1 MEIGLISLKT
11 LHLLG
16 IVLISVFRL
25 GTGFFRLLFKDIFYK
40 ILTTI
45 YYGIFKLKKNDLAN
59 SAVTEVAKNHL
70 VYFFVFSLTV
80 LFVFTNLIGQSRA
93 GSLETRISKT
103 VMASLIPAD
112 LGSRPD
118 EELIEEAAIPA
129 NMLAADKEK
138 YAGETYSLNKQDSL
152 AAIDDTDSNLSL
164 AFNATGDAIIK
175 PSYTGASSAD
185 GGVVIPQRSEI
196 IYYAVQSGD
205 TISTIARRFGL
216 TVNTILWANNL
227 SAFSLI
233 RPGDSLT
240 ILPASG
246 IMYAV
251 KSGDTITKIAAKYG
265 VDAAKILAT
274 NNIGDGLKVG
284 QKLILPGARKISEQT
299 TVARANTQSG
309 LSVISSLIKSPTVQ
323 AGTGKM
329 AWPTVGYRITQYF
342 SWRHNGVD
350 IGNKIGTPIYAAD
363 AGVVELAKTGYNG
376 GYGNTI
382 VINHGGGRKT
392 RYGHASK
399 LFVKVGDEVEK
410 GENIAAMGSTG
421 RSTGS
426 HLHFEV
432 LINGIRYNPLN
443 YIK

>member
-1 MEIGLISLKT
+1 MEIGLISLKI
-11 LHLLG
+11 LNLSG
-16 IVLISVFRL
+16 KILIGLFRL

-40 ILTTI
+40 ILVTI

-93 GSLETRISKT
+93 SSPETKISKT

-112 LGSRPD
+112 LGSRQD
-118 EELIEEAAIPA
+118 EELIEETAIPA
-129 NMLAADKEK
+129 DTLMADKAK
-138 YAGETYSLNKQDSL
+138 LAGDTYALNKKDSL
-152 AAIDDTDSNLSL
+152 IYFNDSSDNLASN
-164 AFNATGDAIIK
+164 FNDAGDIILK
-175 PSYTGASSAD
+175 PLFTGASST
-185 GGVVIPQRSEI
+185 GGDIIIPQRGEI
-196 IYYAVQSGD
+196 IYYTVQNGD
-205 TISTIARRFGL
+205 TISTIAHRFGL

-227 SAFSLI
+227 SSLSLI
-233 RPGDSLT
+233 RPGDNLT

-246 IMYAV
+246 ILYTV
-251 KSGDTITKIAAKYG
+251 KSGDTAAKIAAKYG
-265 VDAAKILAT
+265 IDAAEILST
-274 NNIGDGLKVG
+274 NNIGDSLKAG
-284 QKLILPGARKISEQT
+284 QKIILPGARKISEQPA
-299 TVARANTQSG
+299 VARVTTQSG
-309 LSVISSLIKSPTVQ
+309 LSVIKDLIQSAPVKS
-323 AGTGKM
+323 GTGKM
-329 AWPTVGYRITQYF
+329 AWPTVGYTITQYF
-342 SWRHNGVD
+342 SWRHTGVD
-350 IGNKIGTPIYAAD
+350 IANHIGTPIYAAD
-363 AGVVELAKTGYNG
+363 AGVVEIAQGGYNG

-421 RSTGS
+421 RSTGP

-432 LINGIRYNPLN
+432 LINGVRVNPLN